1 MSYELMESLRTPMS
15 PHPDGDTEI
24 LACRPAAEENI
35 SITRTETET
44 DTVANAASG
53 LIGRTR
59 RNDYAYENDIG

>member
-1 MSYELMESLRTPMS
+1 MSYGLMKILRS
-15 PHPDGDTEI
+15 WR
-24 LACRPAAEENI
+24 AQPAEVENI

-44 DTVANAASG
+44 DTAANAASG